1 MVVQQHRGEPLHYE
15 KCKKKVVADEI
26 PWRPPA
32 MMSGNARWPLIP
44 GWGTPDRKEMPGKQ
58 KAHQCWFV
66 VDSITRRI
74 FDAKKK
80 DTGTLLAEGDED
92 GPCNAQD
99 LEPGFFALLR
109 SSRRNR
115 RRGGS
120 LRYPDSRRRWMGEI
134 DVTSWPCPRVYAR
147 IYYTGL
153 DTAASAASMDH
164 I

>member
-1 MVVQQHRGEPLHYE
+1 MVVQQHRGEPLHHE

-26 PWRPPA
+26 PPAAPCNDVRQRPLAPDPWMGDA
-32 MMSGNARWPLIP
+32 RPKRNA
-44 GWGTPDRKEMPGKQ
+44 GEA

-153 DTAASAASMDH
+153 DTAASAASIDH